1 MEANQICLIESGPEG
16 RFIHEEEL
24 TSLIYQSRHVTAPPE
39 QDKQKRKQC
48 NTPANFTDIVNSII
62 TKGLL
67 R

>member
-39 QDKQKRKQC
+39 QDKQKNK
-48 NTPANFTDIVNSII
+48 
-62 TKGLL
+62 
-67 R
+67 